1 MVYRWAQQAL
11 ATSADHP
18 LLPLIWQKFLH
29 LYLRQPGP
37 EFGWVSAFSPV
48 TSIADYTIKSHKVNK
63 MNIFLCFFFHFYRL
77 EAKGCIGKRFF
88 HSAAHI
94 ALLKELKQ
102 RLSVVCDFHHAASKA
117 LKVLS
122 PSGDAHSE
130 GEAAPET
137 PITQFMTSPELHVE
151 LVRYAHMLLTLQT

>member
-1 MVYRWAQQAL
+1 M
-11 ATSADHP
+11 
-18 LLPLIWQKFLH
+18 
-29 LYLRQPGP
+29 
-37 EFGWVSAFSPV
+37 
-48 TSIADYTIKSHKVNK
+48 
-63 MNIFLCFFFHFYRL
+63 FFFFLLIFYRL
-77 EAKGCIGKRFF
+77 EAKGCIGKRYF

-122 PSGDAHSE
+122 PSGDVHGE
-130 GEAAPET
+130 GEAAPGT